1 MSGITVVNFVTLDGV
16 VQSPLYADEDT
27 DGGFERGGWVQ
38 PSMDPVVG
46 RVMGDATTGAGG
58 FLFGRRTYETFVSNW
73 SEADQSE
80 PAVAALNRRP
90 KYVVS
95 RTLDKAE
102 WHNSQIVR
110 EDEIAGLGQRE
121 DLVVFGSSGLIP
133 TLVAQD
139 LIDRYTL
146 LVFPVVV
153 GGGKRMFPDGGAPA
167 TLTLDGS
174 ETSTTGVIILS
185 YSRPRG
191 R

>member
-1 MSGITVVNFVTLDGV
+1 MSGITVVSFVTLDGV

-38 PSMDPVVG
+38 QWMDPVVG
-46 RVMGDATTGAGG
+46 RVMGDATTAAGG
-58 FLFGRRTYETFVSNW
+58 FLFGRRTYQTFVANW

-80 PAVAALNRRP
+80 PAVAALNQRP
-90 KYVVS
+90 KYVVT
-95 RTLDKAE
+95 RTLEKAE
-102 WHNSQIVR
+102 WHNSHIVR
-110 EDEIAGLGQRE
+110 EDQIDGLGQRE

-133 TLVAQD
+133 TLVAKD

-174 ETSTTGVIILS
+174 EISTTGVAILS
-185 YSRPRG
+185 YSRPRAH
-191 R
+191 